1 MASKQEQRL
10 RTLKEQSE
18 HLSRLEHNILQTGL
32 KASTIKTQNAKF
44 IKAIEQMK
52 HEYAAL
58 DTEKASGLDTQK
70 DLENEFER
78 INLELVEGWQNDQDL
93 ETMFVA
99 NDKDL
104 IHKLAQVLTKSQ
116 RRERDVEAISDKL
129 YREIE
134 FQTDYLDKL
143 MGNVARSEMFDNMS
157 VKSSLD

>member
-1 MASKQEQRL
+1 
-10 RTLKEQSE
+10 
-18 HLSRLEHNILQTGL
+18 
-32 KASTIKTQNAKF
+32 
-44 IKAIEQMK
+44 MK

-58 DTEKASGLDTQK
+58 DVEKASGLDTQK

-104 IHKLAQVLTKSQ
+104 ILKLAQILTKSQ

-134 FQTDYLDKL
+134 LQTDYLDKL

-157 VKSSLD
+157 VRSSLD